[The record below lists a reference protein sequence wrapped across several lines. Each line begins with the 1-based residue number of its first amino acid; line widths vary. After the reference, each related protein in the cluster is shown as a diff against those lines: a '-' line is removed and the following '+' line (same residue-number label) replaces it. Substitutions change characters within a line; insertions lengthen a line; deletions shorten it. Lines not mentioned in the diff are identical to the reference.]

1 MKLKTLSVGEV
12 NNYVKKL
19 VENDFILKNLN
30 VKGEI
35 SNLKFHSSGHIYF
48 SLKDE
53 NSKVNCIMFK
63 NNAVN
68 LDFRLE
74 EGMKVEIKARLGV
87 YHKEGTYQL
96 YCENI
101 KKAGIGEFFEEFHK
115 LKKELSEEGIFDE
128 KYKRALPKFPKRIGI
143 ITARTGAAVRDIINV
158 IQRRNKSL
166 DIILYPAK
174 VQGENAADSIIE
186 GIRYFNNEKSV
197 DVIILGRGGGSIE
210 ELWAFNNRDLAYEI
224 FNGRIPTVSAVGH
237 EVDFTI
243 SDFVSDMRA
252 PTPSAAGEL
261 VSPSLQE
268 MINDLLNKKEFLH
281 RAIDRKFLNAK
292 RDVDLL
298 HKGLKGNNPKHI
310 IEKRIK
316 EVNSLEEKLNF
327 LGKRKI
333 DKAKDELIALN
344 SILQTLN
351 PLNTLGRGYSVIMDK
366 EDKVINEVSELK
378 KNDMVK
384 VIMKMARKETN
395 YESMVSELNEIV
407 KQLENGDLTLEQSIK
422 SYENGVKIANKLYKK
437 LSTLEG
443 KIKVVEDEKE
453 EDFGG
458 YSNEY

>member
-101 KKAGIGEFFEEFHK
+101 KKAGIGELFEEFHK

-128 KYKRALPKFPKRIGI
+128 KYKRALPKFPKRVGI

-224 FNGRIPTVSAVGH
+224 FNSRIPTVSAVGH

-261 VSPSLQE
+261 VSPSLKE
-268 MINDLLNKKEFLH
+268 MINDLVNKKEFLH

-292 RDVDLL
+292 KDVDLL

-366 EDKVINEVSELK
+366 KDKVINKVSELK

-384 VIMKMARKETN
+384 VIMKDGSVNIDIKII
-395 YESMVSELNEIV
+395 NE
-407 KQLENGDLTLEQSIK
+407 
-422 SYENGVKIANKLYKK
+422 
-437 LSTLEG
+437 
-443 KIKVVEDEKE
+443 
-453 EDFGG
+453 
-458 YSNEY
+458 

>member
-101 KKAGIGEFFEEFHK
+101 KKAGIGELFEEFHK

-143 ITARTGAAVRDIINV
+143 ITAKTGAAVRDIINV

-197 DVIILGRGGGSIE
+197 DVIILGRGGGFIE

-224 FNGRIPTVSAVGH
+224 FNSRIPTVSAVGH

-298 HKGLKGNNPKHI
+298 HKGLKGNNPKDI

-366 EDKVINEVSELK
+366 EDKVINNVSELK

-384 VIMKMARKETN
+384 VIMKDGSVNIDIKII
-395 YESMVSELNEIV
+395 NE
-407 KQLENGDLTLEQSIK
+407 
-422 SYENGVKIANKLYKK
+422 
-437 LSTLEG
+437 
-443 KIKVVEDEKE
+443 
-453 EDFGG
+453 
-458 YSNEY
+458 

>member
-101 KKAGIGEFFEEFHK
+101 KKAGIGELFEEFHK

-210 ELWAFNNRDLAYEI
+210 ELWAFNNRYLAYEI
-224 FNGRIPTVSAVGH
+224 FNSRIPTVSAVGH

-281 RAIDRKFLNAK
+281 RAVDRRFLNSK

-366 EDKVINEVSELK
+366 EDKVINKVSELK

-384 VIMKMARKETN
+384 VIMKDGSVNIDIKII
-395 YESMVSELNEIV
+395 NE
-407 KQLENGDLTLEQSIK
+407 
-422 SYENGVKIANKLYKK
+422 
-437 LSTLEG
+437 
-443 KIKVVEDEKE
+443 
-453 EDFGG
+453 
-458 YSNEY
+458 

>member
-101 KKAGIGEFFEEFHK
+101 KKAGIGELFEEFHK

-210 ELWAFNNRDLAYEI
+210 ELWAFNNRYLAYEI
-224 FNGRIPTVSAVGH
+224 FNSRIPTVSAVGH

-268 MINDLLNKKEFLH
+268 MINDLVNKKEFLH
-281 RAIDRKFLNAK
+281 RAIERKFLNSK

-298 HKGLKGNNPKHI
+298 YKGLKGNNPKHI

-384 VIMKMARKETN
+384 VIMKDGSVNIDIKII
-395 YESMVSELNEIV
+395 NE
-407 KQLENGDLTLEQSIK
+407 
-422 SYENGVKIANKLYKK
+422 
-437 LSTLEG
+437 
-443 KIKVVEDEKE
+443 
-453 EDFGG
+453 
-458 YSNEY
+458 

>member
-101 KKAGIGEFFEEFHK
+101 KKAGIGELFEEFHK

-128 KYKRALPKFPKRIGI
+128 KYKRALPKFPKRVGI

-224 FNGRIPTVSAVGH
+224 FNSRIPTVSAVGH

-281 RAIDRKFLNAK
+281 RVIDRRFLNVK

-366 EDKVINEVSELK
+366 EDKVINKVSELK

-384 VIMKMARKETN
+384 VIMKDGSVNIDIKII
-395 YESMVSELNEIV
+395 NE
-407 KQLENGDLTLEQSIK
+407 
-422 SYENGVKIANKLYKK
+422 
-437 LSTLEG
+437 
-443 KIKVVEDEKE
+443 
-453 EDFGG
+453 
-458 YSNEY
+458 

>member
-101 KKAGIGEFFEEFHK
+101 KKAGIGELFEEFHK
-115 LKKELSEEGIFDE
+115 LKKELSEEGIFDQ

-224 FNGRIPTVSAVGH
+224 FNSRIPTVSAVGH

-281 RAIDRKFLNAK
+281 RAVDRRFLNAK

-298 HKGLKGNNPKHI
+298 HKGLKGNNPTHI

-316 EVNSLEEKLNF
+316 EVNTLEEKLNF

-384 VIMKMARKETN
+384 VIMKDGSVNIDIKII
-395 YESMVSELNEIV
+395 NE
-407 KQLENGDLTLEQSIK
+407 
-422 SYENGVKIANKLYKK
+422 
-437 LSTLEG
+437 
-443 KIKVVEDEKE
+443 
-453 EDFGG
+453 
-458 YSNEY
+458 

>member
-96 YCENI
+96 YCKNI
-101 KKAGIGEFFEEFHK
+101 KKAGIGELFEEFHK

-224 FNGRIPTVSAVGH
+224 FNSRIPTVSAVGH

-298 HKGLKGNNPKHI
+298 HKGLKGNNPTHI

-366 EDKVINEVSELK
+366 EDKVINKVSELK

-384 VIMKMARKETN
+384 VIMKDGSVN
-395 YESMVSELNEIV
+395 I
-407 KQLENGDLTLEQSIK
+407 DIK
-422 SYENGVKIANKLYKK
+422 IINK
-437 LSTLEG
+437 
-443 KIKVVEDEKE
+443 
-453 EDFGG
+453 
-458 YSNEY
+458 

>member
-101 KKAGIGEFFEEFHK
+101 KKAGIGELFEEFHK

-210 ELWAFNNRDLAYEI
+210 ELWAFNSRELAYEI
-224 FNGRIPTVSAVGH
+224 FNSRIPTVSAVGH

-292 RDVDLL
+292 KDVDLL

-366 EDKVINEVSELK
+366 KDKVINKVSELK

-384 VIMKMARKETN
+384 VIMKDGSVNIDIKII
-395 YESMVSELNEIV
+395 NE
-407 KQLENGDLTLEQSIK
+407 
-422 SYENGVKIANKLYKK
+422 
-437 LSTLEG
+437 
-443 KIKVVEDEKE
+443 
-453 EDFGG
+453 
-458 YSNEY
+458 

>member
-74 EGMKVEIKARLGV
+74 EGIKVEIKARLGV

-101 KKAGIGEFFEEFHK
+101 KKAGIGELFEEFHK

-210 ELWAFNNRDLAYEI
+210 ELWAFNNRYLAYEI
-224 FNGRIPTVSAVGH
+224 FNSRIPTVSAVGH

-268 MINDLLNKKEFLH
+268 MINDLVNKKEFLH
-281 RAIDRKFLNAK
+281 RAIDRKFLNSK

-298 HKGLKGNNPKHI
+298 YKGLKGNNPKHI

-316 EVNSLEEKLNF
+316 EVNSLEEKLSF

-384 VIMKMARKETN
+384 VIMKDGSVNIDIKII
-395 YESMVSELNEIV
+395 NE
-407 KQLENGDLTLEQSIK
+407 
-422 SYENGVKIANKLYKK
+422 
-437 LSTLEG
+437 
-443 KIKVVEDEKE
+443 
-453 EDFGG
+453 
-458 YSNEY
+458 

>member
-101 KKAGIGEFFEEFHK
+101 KKAGVGELFEEFHK

-210 ELWAFNNRDLAYEI
+210 ELWAFNNRELAYEI
-224 FNGRIPTVSAVGH
+224 FNSRIPTVSAVGH

-292 RDVDLL
+292 KDVDLL
-298 HKGLKGNNPKHI
+298 YKGLKGNNPKHI

-366 EDKVINEVSELK
+366 EDKVINKVSELK

-384 VIMKMARKETN
+384 VIMKDGSVNIDIKII
-395 YESMVSELNEIV
+395 NE
-407 KQLENGDLTLEQSIK
+407 
-422 SYENGVKIANKLYKK
+422 
-437 LSTLEG
+437 
-443 KIKVVEDEKE
+443 
-453 EDFGG
+453 
-458 YSNEY
+458 

>member
-74 EGMKVEIKARLGV
+74 EGMRVEIKARLGV

-101 KKAGIGEFFEEFHK
+101 KKAGIGELFEEFHK

-128 KYKRALPKFPKRIGI
+128 KYKRALPKFPKRVGI
-143 ITARTGAAVRDIINV
+143 ITARTGAAVRDIIKV

-224 FNGRIPTVSAVGH
+224 FNSRIPTVSAVGH

-281 RAIDRKFLNAK
+281 RAVDRRFLNSK

-366 EDKVINEVSELK
+366 EDKVINKVSELK

-384 VIMKMARKETN
+384 VIMKDGSVNIDIKII
-395 YESMVSELNEIV
+395 NE
-407 KQLENGDLTLEQSIK
+407 
-422 SYENGVKIANKLYKK
+422 
-437 LSTLEG
+437 
-443 KIKVVEDEKE
+443 
-453 EDFGG
+453 
-458 YSNEY
+458 

>member
-101 KKAGIGEFFEEFHK
+101 KKAGIGELFEEFHK

-224 FNGRIPTVSAVGH
+224 FNSRIPTVSAVGH

-281 RAIDRKFLNAK
+281 RAVDRRFLNAK

-298 HKGLKGNNPKHI
+298 HKGLKGNNPTHI

-333 DKAKDELIALN
+333 DKEKDELIALN

-366 EDKVINEVSELK
+366 EDKVINKVSELK

-384 VIMKMARKETN
+384 VIMKDGSVNIDIKII
-395 YESMVSELNEIV
+395 NE
-407 KQLENGDLTLEQSIK
+407 
-422 SYENGVKIANKLYKK
+422 
-437 LSTLEG
+437 
-443 KIKVVEDEKE
+443 
-453 EDFGG
+453 
-458 YSNEY
+458 

>member
-74 EGMKVEIKARLGV
+74 EGMKIEIKARLGV

-101 KKAGIGEFFEEFHK
+101 KKAGIGELFEEFHK
-115 LKKELSEEGIFDE
+115 LKKELSE

-143 ITARTGAAVRDIINV
+143 ITAKTGAAVRDIINV

-224 FNGRIPTVSAVGH
+224 FNSRIPTVSAVGH

-243 SDFVSDMRA
+243 SDFVSDMRV

-298 HKGLKGNNPKHI
+298 HKGLKGNNPTHI

-366 EDKVINEVSELK
+366 KDKVINEVSELK

-384 VIMKMARKETN
+384 VIMKDGSVNIDIKII
-395 YESMVSELNEIV
+395 NE
-407 KQLENGDLTLEQSIK
+407 
-422 SYENGVKIANKLYKK
+422 
-437 LSTLEG
+437 
-443 KIKVVEDEKE
+443 
-453 EDFGG
+453 
-458 YSNEY
+458 

>member
-101 KKAGIGEFFEEFHK
+101 KKAGIGELFEEFHK

-128 KYKRALPKFPKRIGI
+128 KYKRALPKFPKRVGI

-224 FNGRIPTVSAVGH
+224 FNSRIPTVSAVGH

-261 VSPSLQE
+261 VSPSLKE
-268 MINDLLNKKEFLH
+268 MINDLVNKKEFLH

-292 RDVDLL
+292 KDVDLL

-316 EVNSLEEKLNF
+316 EVNSLEEKLNL

-366 EDKVINEVSELK
+366 EDKVINKVSELK

-384 VIMKMARKETN
+384 VIMKDGSVNIDIKII
-395 YESMVSELNEIV
+395 NE
-407 KQLENGDLTLEQSIK
+407 
-422 SYENGVKIANKLYKK
+422 
-437 LSTLEG
+437 
-443 KIKVVEDEKE
+443 
-453 EDFGG
+453 
-458 YSNEY
+458 

>member
-12 NNYVKKL
+12 NNYIKKL

-74 EGMKVEIKARLGV
+74 EGMKVEVKARLGV

-101 KKAGIGEFFEEFHK
+101 KKAGIGELFEEFHK

-158 IQRRNKSL
+158 IQRRNKAL

-210 ELWAFNNRDLAYEI
+210 ELWAFNNRELAYEI
-224 FNGRIPTVSAVGH
+224 FNSRIPTVSAVGH

-281 RAIDRKFLNAK
+281 RAIDRRFLNAK

-298 HKGLKGNNPKHI
+298 YKGLKGNNPTHI

-316 EVNSLEEKLNF
+316 EVNTLEEKLNF

-366 EDKVINEVSELK
+366 EDKVINKVSELK

-384 VIMKMARKETN
+384 VIMKDGSVNIDIKII
-395 YESMVSELNEIV
+395 NE
-407 KQLENGDLTLEQSIK
+407 
-422 SYENGVKIANKLYKK
+422 
-437 LSTLEG
+437 
-443 KIKVVEDEKE
+443 
-453 EDFGG
+453 
-458 YSNEY
+458 

>member
-101 KKAGIGEFFEEFHK
+101 KKAGIGELFEEFHK

-224 FNGRIPTVSAVGH
+224 FNSRIPTVSAVGH

-281 RAIDRKFLNAK
+281 RAVDRRFLNSK

-333 DKAKDELIALN
+333 DKAKDDLIALN

-366 EDKVINEVSELK
+366 EDKVINKVSELK

-384 VIMKMARKETN
+384 VIMKDGSVNIDIKII
-395 YESMVSELNEIV
+395 NE
-407 KQLENGDLTLEQSIK
+407 
-422 SYENGVKIANKLYKK
+422 
-437 LSTLEG
+437 
-443 KIKVVEDEKE
+443 
-453 EDFGG
+453 
-458 YSNEY
+458 

>member
-101 KKAGIGEFFEEFHK
+101 KKAGIGELFEEFHK

-128 KYKRALPKFPKRIGI
+128 KYKRALPKFPKRVGI

-224 FNGRIPTVSAVGH
+224 FNSRIPTVSAVGH

-261 VSPSLQE
+261 VSPSLKE

-292 RDVDLL
+292 KDVDLL

-384 VIMKMARKETN
+384 VIMKDGSVNIDIKII
-395 YESMVSELNEIV
+395 NE
-407 KQLENGDLTLEQSIK
+407 
-422 SYENGVKIANKLYKK
+422 
-437 LSTLEG
+437 
-443 KIKVVEDEKE
+443 
-453 EDFGG
+453 
-458 YSNEY
+458 

>member
-101 KKAGIGEFFEEFHK
+101 KKAGIGELFEEFHK

-210 ELWAFNNRDLAYEI
+210 ELWAFNNRYLAYEI
-224 FNGRIPTVSAVGH
+224 FNSRIPTVSAVGH

-268 MINDLLNKKEFLH
+268 MINDLVNKKEFLH
-281 RAIDRKFLNAK
+281 RAIDRKFLNSK

-298 HKGLKGNNPKHI
+298 YKELKGNNPKHI

-384 VIMKMARKETN
+384 VIMKDGSVNIDIKII
-395 YESMVSELNEIV
+395 NE
-407 KQLENGDLTLEQSIK
+407 
-422 SYENGVKIANKLYKK
+422 
-437 LSTLEG
+437 
-443 KIKVVEDEKE
+443 
-453 EDFGG
+453 
-458 YSNEY
+458 

>member
-101 KKAGIGEFFEEFHK
+101 KKAGIGELFEEFHK
-115 LKKELSEEGIFDE
+115 LKKELSEEGIFDQ

-224 FNGRIPTVSAVGH
+224 FNSRIPTVSAVGH

-281 RAIDRKFLNAK
+281 RSVDRRFLNAK

-298 HKGLKGNNPKHI
+298 HKGLKGNNPTHI

-316 EVNSLEEKLNF
+316 EVNTLEEKLNF

-366 EDKVINEVSELK
+366 EDKVINKVSELK

-384 VIMKMARKETN
+384 VIMKDGSVNIDIKII
-395 YESMVSELNEIV
+395 NE
-407 KQLENGDLTLEQSIK
+407 
-422 SYENGVKIANKLYKK
+422 
-437 LSTLEG
+437 
-443 KIKVVEDEKE
+443 
-453 EDFGG
+453 
-458 YSNEY
+458 

>member
-101 KKAGIGEFFEEFHK
+101 KKAGIGELFEEFHK

-224 FNGRIPTVSAVGH
+224 FNSRIPTVSAVGH

-281 RAIDRKFLNAK
+281 RAVDRRFLNAK

-366 EDKVINEVSELK
+366 KDKVINEVSELK

-384 VIMKMARKETN
+384 VIMKDGSVNIDIKII
-395 YESMVSELNEIV
+395 NE
-407 KQLENGDLTLEQSIK
+407 
-422 SYENGVKIANKLYKK
+422 
-437 LSTLEG
+437 
-443 KIKVVEDEKE
+443 
-453 EDFGG
+453 
-458 YSNEY
+458 

>member
-101 KKAGIGEFFEEFHK
+101 KKAGIGELFEEFHK

-128 KYKRALPKFPKRIGI
+128 KYKRALPKFPKRVGI

-224 FNGRIPTVSAVGH
+224 FNSRIPTVSAVGH

-261 VSPSLQE
+261 VSPSLKE

-292 RDVDLL
+292 KDVDLL

-366 EDKVINEVSELK
+366 EDKVINKVSELK

-384 VIMKMARKETN
+384 VIMKDGSVNIDIKII
-395 YESMVSELNEIV
+395 NE
-407 KQLENGDLTLEQSIK
+407 
-422 SYENGVKIANKLYKK
+422 
-437 LSTLEG
+437 
-443 KIKVVEDEKE
+443 
-453 EDFGG
+453 
-458 YSNEY
+458 

>member
-12 NNYVKKL
+12 NNYIKKL

-74 EGMKVEIKARLGV
+74 EGMKVEVKARLGV

-101 KKAGIGEFFEEFHK
+101 KKAGIGELFEEFHK

-210 ELWAFNNRDLAYEI
+210 ELWAFNNRELAYEI
-224 FNGRIPTVSAVGH
+224 FNSRIPTVSAVGH

-281 RAIDRKFLNAK
+281 RAVDRRFLNAK

-298 HKGLKGNNPKHI
+298 YKGLKGNNPTHI

-316 EVNSLEEKLNF
+316 EVNTLEEKLNF

-366 EDKVINEVSELK
+366 EDKVINKVSELK

-384 VIMKMARKETN
+384 VIMKDGSVNIDIKII
-395 YESMVSELNEIV
+395 NE
-407 KQLENGDLTLEQSIK
+407 
-422 SYENGVKIANKLYKK
+422 
-437 LSTLEG
+437 
-443 KIKVVEDEKE
+443 
-453 EDFGG
+453 
-458 YSNEY
+458 

>member
-101 KKAGIGEFFEEFHK
+101 KKAGIGELFEEFHK

-186 GIRYFNNEKSV
+186 GIRYFNNKKSV

-210 ELWAFNNRDLAYEI
+210 ELWAFNNRELAYEI
-224 FNGRIPTVSAVGH
+224 FNSRIPTVSAVGH
-237 EVDFTI
+237 EIDFTI

-268 MINDLLNKKEFLH
+268 MINDLVNKKEFLH
-281 RAIDRKFLNAK
+281 RAIDRKFLNSK

-298 HKGLKGNNPKHI
+298 YKGLKGNNPKHI

-384 VIMKMARKETN
+384 VIMKDGSVNIDIKII
-395 YESMVSELNEIV
+395 NE
-407 KQLENGDLTLEQSIK
+407 
-422 SYENGVKIANKLYKK
+422 
-437 LSTLEG
+437 
-443 KIKVVEDEKE
+443 
-453 EDFGG
+453 
-458 YSNEY
+458 

>member
-101 KKAGIGEFFEEFHK
+101 KKAGIGELFEEFHK

-128 KYKRALPKFPKRIGI
+128 KYKRALPKLPKRIGI

-224 FNGRIPTVSAVGH
+224 FNSRIPTVSAVGH

-292 RDVDLL
+292 KDVDLL

-384 VIMKMARKETN
+384 VIMKDGSVNIDIKII
-395 YESMVSELNEIV
+395 NE
-407 KQLENGDLTLEQSIK
+407 
-422 SYENGVKIANKLYKK
+422 
-437 LSTLEG
+437 
-443 KIKVVEDEKE
+443 
-453 EDFGG
+453 
-458 YSNEY
+458 

>member
-101 KKAGIGEFFEEFHK
+101 KKAGIGELFEEFHK

-224 FNGRIPTVSAVGH
+224 FNSRIPTVSAVGH

-281 RAIDRKFLNAK
+281 RAIDRRFLNAK

-298 HKGLKGNNPKHI
+298 YKGLKGNNPTHI

-316 EVNSLEEKLNF
+316 EVNTLEEKLNF

-384 VIMKMARKETN
+384 VIMKDGSVNIDIKII
-395 YESMVSELNEIV
+395 NE
-407 KQLENGDLTLEQSIK
+407 
-422 SYENGVKIANKLYKK
+422 
-437 LSTLEG
+437 
-443 KIKVVEDEKE
+443 
-453 EDFGG
+453 
-458 YSNEY
+458 

>member
-74 EGMKVEIKARLGV
+74 EGIKVEVKARLGV

-101 KKAGIGEFFEEFHK
+101 KKAGIGELFEEFHK

-158 IQRRNKSL
+158 IQRRNKAL

-210 ELWAFNNRDLAYEI
+210 ELWAFNNRELAYEI
-224 FNGRIPTVSAVGH
+224 FNSRIPTVSAVGH

-281 RAIDRKFLNAK
+281 RAIDRRFLNSK

-298 HKGLKGNNPKHI
+298 YKGLKGNNPTHI

-316 EVNSLEEKLNF
+316 EVKTLEEKLNF

-384 VIMKMARKETN
+384 VIMKDGSVNIDIKII
-395 YESMVSELNEIV
+395 NE
-407 KQLENGDLTLEQSIK
+407 
-422 SYENGVKIANKLYKK
+422 
-437 LSTLEG
+437 
-443 KIKVVEDEKE
+443 
-453 EDFGG
+453 
-458 YSNEY
+458 

>member
-74 EGMKVEIKARLGV
+74 EGMKVEIKARLGG

-101 KKAGIGEFFEEFHK
+101 KKAGIGELFEEFHK

-210 ELWAFNNRDLAYEI
+210 ELWTFNNRDLAYEI
-224 FNGRIPTVSAVGH
+224 FNSRIPTVSAVGH

-292 RDVDLL
+292 KDVDLL

-366 EDKVINEVSELK
+366 KDKVINEVSELK

-384 VIMKMARKETN
+384 VIMKDGSVNIDIKII
-395 YESMVSELNEIV
+395 NE
-407 KQLENGDLTLEQSIK
+407 
-422 SYENGVKIANKLYKK
+422 
-437 LSTLEG
+437 
-443 KIKVVEDEKE
+443 
-453 EDFGG
+453 
-458 YSNEY
+458 

>member
-101 KKAGIGEFFEEFHK
+101 KKAGIGELFEEFHK

-224 FNGRIPTVSAVGH
+224 FNSRIPTVSAVGH

-261 VSPSLQE
+261 VSPSLEE

-366 EDKVINEVSELK
+366 KDKVINKVSELK

-384 VIMKMARKETN
+384 VIMKDGSVNIDIKII
-395 YESMVSELNEIV
+395 NE
-407 KQLENGDLTLEQSIK
+407 
-422 SYENGVKIANKLYKK
+422 
-437 LSTLEG
+437 
-443 KIKVVEDEKE
+443 
-453 EDFGG
+453 
-458 YSNEY
+458 

>member
-101 KKAGIGEFFEEFHK
+101 KKAGIGELFEEFHK

-224 FNGRIPTVSAVGH
+224 FNSRIPTVSAVGH

-281 RAIDRKFLNAK
+281 RAIDRKFLNSK

-384 VIMKMARKETN
+384 VIMKDGSVNIDIKII
-395 YESMVSELNEIV
+395 NE
-407 KQLENGDLTLEQSIK
+407 
-422 SYENGVKIANKLYKK
+422 
-437 LSTLEG
+437 
-443 KIKVVEDEKE
+443 
-453 EDFGG
+453 
-458 YSNEY
+458 

>member
-101 KKAGIGEFFEEFHK
+101 KKAGIGELFEEFHK

-128 KYKRALPKFPKRIGI
+128 KYKRALPKFPKRVGI

-224 FNGRIPTVSAVGH
+224 FNSRIPTVSAVGH

-261 VSPSLQE
+261 VSPSLKE
-268 MINDLLNKKEFLH
+268 MINDLVNKKEFLH

-292 RDVDLL
+292 KDVDLL

-384 VIMKMARKETN
+384 VIMKDGSVNIDIKII
-395 YESMVSELNEIV
+395 NE
-407 KQLENGDLTLEQSIK
+407 
-422 SYENGVKIANKLYKK
+422 
-437 LSTLEG
+437 
-443 KIKVVEDEKE
+443 
-453 EDFGG
+453 
-458 YSNEY
+458 

>member
-101 KKAGIGEFFEEFHK
+101 KKAGIGELFEEFHK

-224 FNGRIPTVSAVGH
+224 FNSRIPTVSAVGH

-261 VSPSLQE
+261 VSPSLKE

-292 RDVDLL
+292 KDVDLL

-384 VIMKMARKETN
+384 VIMKDGSVNIDIKII
-395 YESMVSELNEIV
+395 NE
-407 KQLENGDLTLEQSIK
+407 
-422 SYENGVKIANKLYKK
+422 
-437 LSTLEG
+437 
-443 KIKVVEDEKE
+443 
-453 EDFGG
+453 
-458 YSNEY
+458 

>member
-74 EGMKVEIKARLGV
+74 EGIKVEVKARLGV

-101 KKAGIGEFFEEFHK
+101 KKAGIGELFEEFHK

-158 IQRRNKSL
+158 IQRRNKAL

-210 ELWAFNNRDLAYEI
+210 ELWAFNNRELAYEI
-224 FNGRIPTVSAVGH
+224 FNSRIPTVSAVGH

-281 RAIDRKFLNAK
+281 RAIDRRFLNAK

-298 HKGLKGNNPKHI
+298 YKGLKGNNPTHI

-316 EVNSLEEKLNF
+316 EVKTLEEKLNF

-384 VIMKMARKETN
+384 VIMKDGSVNIDIKII
-395 YESMVSELNEIV
+395 NE
-407 KQLENGDLTLEQSIK
+407 
-422 SYENGVKIANKLYKK
+422 
-437 LSTLEG
+437 
-443 KIKVVEDEKE
+443 
-453 EDFGG
+453 
-458 YSNEY
+458 

>member
-74 EGMKVEIKARLGV
+74 EGMKVEVKARLGV

-101 KKAGIGEFFEEFHK
+101 KKAGIGELFEEFHK

-158 IQRRNKSL
+158 IQRRNKAL

-210 ELWAFNNRDLAYEI
+210 ELWAFNNRELAYEI
-224 FNGRIPTVSAVGH
+224 FNSRIPTVSAVGH

-281 RAIDRKFLNAK
+281 RAIDRRFLNAK

-298 HKGLKGNNPKHI
+298 YKGLKGNNPTHI

-316 EVNSLEEKLNF
+316 EVNTLEAKLNF

-366 EDKVINEVSELK
+366 EDKVINKVSELK

-384 VIMKMARKETN
+384 VIMKDGSVNIDIKII
-395 YESMVSELNEIV
+395 NE
-407 KQLENGDLTLEQSIK
+407 
-422 SYENGVKIANKLYKK
+422 
-437 LSTLEG
+437 
-443 KIKVVEDEKE
+443 
-453 EDFGG
+453 
-458 YSNEY
+458 

>member
-74 EGMKVEIKARLGV
+74 EGMKVEIKARLGI

-101 KKAGIGEFFEEFHK
+101 KKAGIGELFEEFHK

-210 ELWAFNNRDLAYEI
+210 ELWTFNNRDLAYEI
-224 FNGRIPTVSAVGH
+224 FNSRIPTVSAVGH

-281 RAIDRKFLNAK
+281 RAIDIKFLNAK

-298 HKGLKGNNPKHI
+298 HKGLKGNNPKDI

-333 DKAKDELIALN
+333 DKAKDELITLN

-366 EDKVINEVSELK
+366 EDKVINNVSELK

-384 VIMKMARKETN
+384 VIMKDGSVNIDIKII
-395 YESMVSELNEIV
+395 NE
-407 KQLENGDLTLEQSIK
+407 
-422 SYENGVKIANKLYKK
+422 
-437 LSTLEG
+437 
-443 KIKVVEDEKE
+443 
-453 EDFGG
+453 
-458 YSNEY
+458 

>member
-101 KKAGIGEFFEEFHK
+101 KKAGIGELFEEFHK

-210 ELWAFNNRDLAYEI
+210 ELWTFNNRDLAYEI
-224 FNGRIPTVSAVGH
+224 FNSRIPTVSAVGH

-281 RAIDRKFLNAK
+281 RAIDIKFLNAK

-298 HKGLKGNNPKHI
+298 HKGLKGNNPKDI

-366 EDKVINEVSELK
+366 EDKVINNVSELK

-384 VIMKMARKETN
+384 VIMKDGSVNIDIKII
-395 YESMVSELNEIV
+395 NE
-407 KQLENGDLTLEQSIK
+407 
-422 SYENGVKIANKLYKK
+422 
-437 LSTLEG
+437 
-443 KIKVVEDEKE
+443 
-453 EDFGG
+453 
-458 YSNEY
+458 

>member
-101 KKAGIGEFFEEFHK
+101 KKAGIGELFEEFHK

-174 VQGENAADSIIE
+174 VQGENATDSIIE

-210 ELWAFNNRDLAYEI
+210 ELWAFNNRELAYEI
-224 FNGRIPTVSAVGH
+224 FNSRIPTVSAVGH

-268 MINDLLNKKEFLH
+268 MINDLVNKKEFLH
-281 RAIDRKFLNAK
+281 RAIDRKFLNSK

-298 HKGLKGNNPKHI
+298 YKGLKGNNPKHI

-384 VIMKMARKETN
+384 VIMKDGSVNIDIKII
-395 YESMVSELNEIV
+395 NE
-407 KQLENGDLTLEQSIK
+407 
-422 SYENGVKIANKLYKK
+422 
-437 LSTLEG
+437 
-443 KIKVVEDEKE
+443 
-453 EDFGG
+453 
-458 YSNEY
+458 

>member
-101 KKAGIGEFFEEFHK
+101 KKAGIGELFEEFHK

-210 ELWAFNNRDLAYEI
+210 ELWTFNNRDLAYEI
-224 FNGRIPTVSAVGH
+224 FNSRIPTVSAVGH

-243 SDFVSDMRA
+243 SDFVSDMRV

-281 RAIDRKFLNAK
+281 RAIDRRFLNAK

-366 EDKVINEVSELK
+366 KDKVINKVSELK

-384 VIMKMARKETN
+384 VIMKDGSVNIDIKII
-395 YESMVSELNEIV
+395 NE
-407 KQLENGDLTLEQSIK
+407 
-422 SYENGVKIANKLYKK
+422 
-437 LSTLEG
+437 
-443 KIKVVEDEKE
+443 
-453 EDFGG
+453 
-458 YSNEY
+458 

>member
-101 KKAGIGEFFEEFHK
+101 KKAGIGELFEEFHK

-210 ELWAFNNRDLAYEI
+210 ELWAFNNRELAYEI
-224 FNGRIPTVSAVGH
+224 FNSRIPTVSAVGH

-268 MINDLLNKKEFLH
+268 MINDLVNKKEFLH
-281 RAIDRKFLNAK
+281 RAIDRRFLNAK

-366 EDKVINEVSELK
+366 EGKVINEVSELK

-384 VIMKMARKETN
+384 VIMKDGSVNIDIKII
-395 YESMVSELNEIV
+395 NE
-407 KQLENGDLTLEQSIK
+407 
-422 SYENGVKIANKLYKK
+422 
-437 LSTLEG
+437 
-443 KIKVVEDEKE
+443 
-453 EDFGG
+453 
-458 YSNEY
+458 